1 MVLKT
6 CLEWDGECECLGLN
20 ELWPSYGIFAV
31 NIQPSAHLEP
41 SSKTWPRAKVSQV
54 LTLFPQ
60 LELNRIYLCKRRGV
74 GKWVAETR
82 LVTPRVLLFY
92 PCERA

>member
-1 MVLKT
+1 MGNANVSALM
-6 CLEWDGECECLGLN
+6 
-20 ELWPSYGIFAV
+20 SSGIPMAIF
-31 NIQPSAHLEP
+31 NPQRILSPLT
-41 SSKTWPRAKVSQV
+41 KTWPRAKVSQV

-82 LVTPRVLLFY
+82 LVTPRVLLSY